1 MNRFYFV
8 LCVVVM
14 VSSCSLIERFR
25 PVQEYDWTLDQESI
39 EVYEDL
45 QVTLNVLGSSVPD
58 VIEWSCE
65 PENFVRYIVSDG
77 GKRCLVQRLE
87 DGECTLV
94 ARGGELEKRV
104 QVKVERYSKS
114 GLHLRIN
121 GEDMYFPM
129 IKPNYPQKSD
139 VNRYFTVHLNKRDTV
154 EIEVVEWLPKE
165 MESELMVRSVG
176 TSSETYNSEG
186 FCFLYN
192 YPDREIRDQTTFGG
206 IRFPK
211 GEERPFEA
219 VKGSVLKNSVWLFD
233 LTPWEITEGEHKW
246 KEDYEVVV
254 SFGVGFSGG
263 YFGKDKWGDN
273 IDVSFSLKILLR
285 EDEPNGIV
293 DFEPV
298 YVGII

>member
-25 PVQEYDWTLDQESI
+25 PVQEYDWSLDQESI

-58 VIEWSCE
+58 IIEWSCE

-104 QVKVERYSKS
+104 QVMVERYSKS

-121 GEDMYFPM
+121 GEDMYFP
-129 IKPNYPQKSD
+129 YE
-139 VNRYFTVHLNKRDTV
+139 Y
-154 EIEVVEWLPKE
+154 
-165 MESELMVRSVG
+165 
-176 TSSETYNSEG
+176 
-186 FCFLYN
+186 
-192 YPDREIRDQTTFGG
+192 
-206 IRFPK
+206 
-211 GEERPFEA
+211 
-219 VKGSVLKNSVWLFD
+219 SVWQYSDKGTVAGIDGAVDMNIAFG
-233 LTPWEITEGEHKW
+233 PIWE
-246 KEDYEVVV
+246 
-254 SFGVGFSGG
+254 
-263 YFGKDKWGDN
+263 
-273 IDVSFSLKILLR
+273 
-285 EDEPNGIV
+285 
-293 DFEPV
+293 
-298 YVGII
+298 

>member
-1 MNRFYFV
+1 MRKIV
-8 LCVVVM
+8 LLGVIVLLVAGCN
-14 VSSCSLIERFR
+14 LIEKIK
-25 PVQEYDWTLDQESI
+25 PVKEYDWTLDQESI

-94 ARGGELEKRV
+94 ARGGEIEKRV
-104 QVKVERYSKS
+104 QVKVERYTKS

-129 IKPNYPQKSD
+129 IKPNCPQKSD

-165 MESELMVRSVG
+165 METKLLVG
-176 TSSETYNSEG
+176 GVGIGSNVYNSEG
-186 FCFLYN
+186 FCFLYG
-192 YPDREIRDQTTFGG
+192 YPDREINQTVIGS
-206 IRFPK
+206 IRFPA

-219 VKGSVLKNSVWLFD
+219 VKGAVLKNSVWLFD

-246 KEDYEVVV
+246 KEDHEQVVQ
-254 SFGVGFSGG
+254 FIVGFSGG

-273 IDVSFSLKILLR
+273 IDVAFEIDILLR

-293 DFEPV
+293 DLEPV
-298 YVGII
+298 YTLY

>member
-1 MNRFYFV
+1 MRKIVLLGVFV
-8 LCVVVM
+8 LLAAGCN
-14 VSSCSLIERFR
+14 LIEKIK
-25 PVQEYDWTLDQESI
+25 PVKEYDWTLDQESI

-104 QVKVERYSKS
+104 QVKVERYTKS

-121 GEDMYFPM
+121 GEDMYFPL

-154 EIEVVEWLPKE
+154 EIEVVEWLPNE

-192 YPDREIRDQTTFGG
+192 YPDREIREQTTFGG
-206 IRFPK
+206 IGFPK

-273 IDVSFSLKILLR
+273 IDVSFGLKILLR

>member
-1 MNRFYFV
+1 MLAAGCN
-8 LCVVVM
+8 
-14 VSSCSLIERFR
+14 LIEKIK
-25 PVQEYDWTLDQESI
+25 PVKEYDWTLDQESI

-87 DGECTLV
+87 DGECILV

-121 GEDMYFPM
+121 GEDMYFPL

-154 EIEVVEWLPKE
+154 EIEVVEWLPNE

-192 YPDREIRDQTTFGG
+192 YPDREIREQTTFGG
-206 IRFPK
+206 IGFPK
-211 GEERPFEA
+211 GEERPFET
-219 VKGSVLKNSVWLFD
+219 VKGAVLENSVWLFD

-273 IDVSFSLKILLR
+273 IDVSFGLKILLR

>member
-1 MNRFYFV
+1 MRKIVLLGVFV
-8 LCVVVM
+8 LLAAGCN
-14 VSSCSLIERFR
+14 LIEKIK
-25 PVQEYDWTLDQESI
+25 PVKEYDWTLDQESI

-121 GEDMYFPM
+121 GEDMYFPL

-154 EIEVVEWLPKE
+154 EIEVVEWLPNE

-192 YPDREIRDQTTFGG
+192 YPDREIREQTTFGG
-206 IRFPK
+206 IGFPK

-219 VKGSVLKNSVWLFD
+219 VKGAVLKNSVWLFD
-233 LTPWEITEGEHKW
+233 LTPWEITEGVHKW

-273 IDVSFSLKILLR
+273 IDVSFGLKILLR

>member
-1 MNRFYFV
+1 MRKIVLLGVFV
-8 LCVVVM
+8 LLAAGCN
-14 VSSCSLIERFR
+14 LIEKIK
-25 PVQEYDWTLDQESI
+25 PVKEYDWTLDQESI

-104 QVKVERYSKS
+104 QVKVERYTKS

-121 GEDMYFPM
+121 GEDMYFPL
-129 IKPNYPQKSD
+129 IKPNYPQWSD
-139 VNRYFTVHLNKRDTV
+139 VDRYFTVHLNKRDTV
-154 EIEVVEWLPKE
+154 EIEVVEWLPNE

-176 TSSETYNSEG
+176 TSSATYNSEG
-186 FCFLYN
+186 FCFLYG
-192 YPDREIRDQTTFGG
+192 YPDREIKQTVIGP
-206 IRFPK
+206 IRFPA
-211 GEERPFEA
+211 GEERPFETI
-219 VKGSVLKNSVWLFD
+219 KGTVVKNSVWLFD

-246 KEDYEVVV
+246 KEDYEVVIR
-254 SFGVGFSGG
+254 FGVDFSGG

-273 IDVSFSLKILLR
+273 IDVSFSLRILLR

-293 DFEPV
+293 DFEPM
-298 YVGII
+298 YETI